1 MFKILIAEDDNE
13 LCQLFKKVLNKHG
26 YQVLCAADGKEAL
39 DLVEKEY
46 IDLIITDI
54 MMPVMDGY
62 TFISQLRQAGI
73 QTPVLM
79 ITA

>member
-54 MMPVMDGY
+54 MVIRLFLSFVRREY
-62 TFISQLRQAGI
+62 RRRC
-73 QTPVLM
+73 
-79 ITA
+79 

>member
-26 YQVLCAADGKEAL
+26 YQVLCVADGKEAL

-46 IDLIITDI
+46 IDLIITD
-54 MMPVMDGY
+54 MAHAQDGY
-62 TFISQLRQAGI
+62 KEKTGTII
-73 QTPVLM
+73 K
-79 ITA
+79 